1 MTRIPSQASPPAG
14 ADAHLQW
21 RRRRLLVAGFDE
33 PLATQLA
40 TDADVDLHELLTLL
54 DLGCP
59 PALAARILAP
69 IDEPGT

>member
-14 ADAHLQW
+14 ADAHLEW

-33 PLATQLA
+33 PLATWLA
-40 TDADVDLHELLTLL
+40 GDGGVDLHELLTLL

-59 PALAARILAP
+59 PVLAARILAP
-69 IDEPGT
+69 IDLPGT